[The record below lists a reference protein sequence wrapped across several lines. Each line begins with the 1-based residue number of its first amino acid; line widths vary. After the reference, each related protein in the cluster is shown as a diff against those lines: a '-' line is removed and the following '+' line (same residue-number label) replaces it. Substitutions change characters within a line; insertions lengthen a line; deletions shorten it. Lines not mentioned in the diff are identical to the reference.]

1 MVGGERFESVV
12 WDEEDVVLGDGVRVG
27 GELMK

>member
-1 MVGGERFESVV
+1 MVGGERFELVV

-27 GELMK
+27 GGLMK